1 MADFEDQ
8 PRSWWNRRTPSLPSS
23 LNKRK
28 LSFMK
33 KIHRRKKSEP
43 IFKDDSS
50 LKNIDKD
57 DHLTKDIP
65 VPQPPNVT
73 ENHKII
79 TAPQTRS
86 ESSETERKAK
96 QPLKQAIKILTL
108 QRKVTMQEIEIV
120 NLRKTHDQNLTEIS
134 KALFKLQSNLVNK
147 EKMLE
152 QVIQEKDQTIME
164 QQKVIRRLLKKGHS
178 DQLKQPNYCDEGD
191 MTGSSGVSPASSIPQ
206 INEILVDDADPP
218 MEFSISVPNLS
229 ETRMGRAP
237 VFNRSISDNEEKEKE
252 RTKTAKMSDRLAK
265 KREKLLSMKRYSG
278 FLKRPEILETV
289 YSVEDPDDA
298 GDHHVKMGESVN
310 DVEKSETHQL
320 LTSESKKEDSLE
332 IREDN
337 IFRGESETTEYDGS
351 TDDESLRLFF
361 SETDQSN
368 CCSEICSRRSSSGS
382 QPSLLLAAQEDEKSR
397 STEDLID
404 LRGKMKLV
412 EKRRKMF
419 QQKQSVSL
427 DCGEN

>member
-1 MADFEDQ
+1 
-8 PRSWWNRRTPSLPSS
+8 
-23 LNKRK
+23 
-28 LSFMK
+28 
-33 KIHRRKKSEP
+33 
-43 IFKDDSS
+43 
-50 LKNIDKD
+50 
-57 DHLTKDIP
+57 
-65 VPQPPNVT
+65 
-73 ENHKII
+73 
-79 TAPQTRS
+79 
-86 ESSETERKAK
+86 
-96 QPLKQAIKILTL
+96 
-108 QRKVTMQEIEIV
+108 
-120 NLRKTHDQNLTEIS
+120 
-134 KALFKLQSNLVNK
+134 
-147 EKMLE
+147 
-152 QVIQEKDQTIME
+152 ME

-178 DQLKQPNYCDEGD
+178 DQFKQPNYCDEGEV
-191 MTGSSGVSPASSIPQ
+191 TGSSGVSPASSIPQ
-206 INEILVDDADPP
+206 INEILVDDAP

-229 ETRMGRAP
+229 ETRMGKP
-237 VFNRSISDNEEKEKE
+237 PTFSRSISDNDEKEK
-252 RTKTAKMSDRLAK
+252 TKTAKMTDRLAK

-298 GDHHVKMGESVN
+298 GDHHVKMGEAAN
-310 DVEKSETHQL
+310 EAEKSETERQL
-320 LTSESKKEDSLE
+320 SNEAKKEDSLE

-382 QPSLLLAAQEDEKSR
+382 QPSLLLTAQDDEKSR

-427 DCGEN
+427 DCGEV